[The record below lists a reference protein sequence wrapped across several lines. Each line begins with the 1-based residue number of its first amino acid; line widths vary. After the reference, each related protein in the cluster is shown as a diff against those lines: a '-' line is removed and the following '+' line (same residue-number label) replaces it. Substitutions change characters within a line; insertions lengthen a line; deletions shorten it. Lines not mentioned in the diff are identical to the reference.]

1 MTQPLLDPRR
11 YLRLLALLAGLAA
24 ALAAVGYLPTARLAG
39 EPGTGAMV
47 AGIAASLLATA
58 LGGLP
63 LLLSP
68 ASARDAATAPLLA
81 MALRFLVV
89 VVLAVAL
96 ALSGLVPVAPTLLW
110 LALSYLV
117 LLTAEAA
124 FTARAAVQ
132 KGV

>member
-1 MTQPLLDPRR
+1 LTQALLDPRR
-11 YLRLLALLAGLAA
+11 YLRLLALLAALAA

-39 EPGTGAMV
+39 ATGTGAMV

-58 LGGLP
+58 VGGLP
-63 LLLSP
+63 LLLP
-68 ASARDAATAPLLA
+68 RASARDSATVPLLA

-89 VVLAVAL
+89 IVLAVAL

-117 LLTAEAA
+117 LLAAEAA
-124 FTARAAVQ
+124 FTARAVVQ

>member
-1 MTQPLLDPRR
+1 LTQALLDPRR
-11 YLRLLALLAGLAA
+11 YLRLLALLAALAA

-39 EPGTGAMV
+39 ATGTGAMV

-58 LGGLP
+58 IGGLP
-63 LLLSP
+63 LLLPRP
-68 ASARDAATAPLLA
+68 AARDSATVPLLA

-117 LLTAEAA
+117 LLAAEAA
-124 FTARAAVQ
+124 FTARAVVQ